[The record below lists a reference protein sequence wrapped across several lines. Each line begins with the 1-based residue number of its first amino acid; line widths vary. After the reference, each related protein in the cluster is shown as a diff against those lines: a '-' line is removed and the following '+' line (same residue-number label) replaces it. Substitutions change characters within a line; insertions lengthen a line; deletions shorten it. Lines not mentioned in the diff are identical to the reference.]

1 MLYLLLVI
9 FIVAI
14 ILGPAYWVKQTLA
27 QYSRPDDRY
36 PGTGAELART
46 LLDDA
51 NLQSVRVEVTEQ
63 GDHYDPLAKVV
74 RLSPDKFHGKS
85 LTAITVAAHEVGHA
99 LQDRDGYWPL
109 RMRTRLVEM
118 AAPAEKLG
126 AAILMIAPIM
136 TAITRAPSAGA
147 LMFLGGLLT
156 MGTAAVVHL
165 VTLPM
170 EWHASFRRAMP
181 ILEQGG
187 YLLPGDEWHA
197 RKILRAAAWTYVSA
211 SLMSLVNVARWWAIL
226 RR

>member
-9 FIVAI
+9 FVVVI
-14 ILGPAYWVKQTLA
+14 ILGPAYWVKQTLTR
-27 QYSRPDDRY
+27 YSLPDDRY

-109 RMRTRLVEM
+109 KMRTRLVEI

-126 AAILMIAPIM
+126 AAILMIAPVM

-181 ILEQGG
+181 LLKQGG
-187 YLLPGDEWHA
+187 HLLPGDAWHA

>member
-9 FIVAI
+9 FVVVI
-14 ILGPAYWVKQTLA
+14 ILGPAYWVKQTLTR
-27 QYSRPDDRY
+27 YSRPDDRY

-85 LTAITVAAHEVGHA
+85 LTAITVTAHEVGHA

-109 RMRTRLVEM
+109 KMRTRLVEI

-126 AAILMIAPIM
+126 AAILMIAPVI

-181 ILEQGG
+181 LLKQGG
-187 YLLPGDEWHA
+187 HLLPGDEWHA

>member
-9 FIVAI
+9 FVVVI
-14 ILGPAYWVKQTLA
+14 ILGPAYWVKQTFTR
-27 QYSRPDDRY
+27 YSRPDDRY

-109 RMRTRLVEM
+109 KMRTRLVEI

-126 AAILMIAPIM
+126 AAILMIAPVM

-181 ILEQGG
+181 LLKQGG
-187 YLLPGDEWHA
+187 HLLPGDEWHA

>member
-9 FIVAI
+9 FVVVI
-14 ILGPAYWVKQTLA
+14 ILGPAYWVKQTLTR
-27 QYSRPDDRY
+27 YSRPDDRY

-109 RMRTRLVEM
+109 KMRTRLVEI

-126 AAILMIAPIM
+126 AAILMIAPVM

-181 ILEQGG
+181 LLKQGG
-187 YLLPGDEWHA
+187 HLLPGDEWHA